1 MRGRPIVPSFPLAA
15 ILVAVVSC
23 PAAAQDFAL
32 QVGPPVAA
40 AAQPGSFVKK
50 DSLLFVVRSGG
61 CGDPAAARITAT
73 AEGIVNGSR
82 QSVTLRLAPLS
93 PPGVH
98 AVSRDM
104 PSGGVWVINLV
115 GTCGGRTA
123 GAIVAMA
130 GPKQEYRREGVKLL
144 AHAATRDEIE
154 ASLKTLTTGG
164 QQ

>member
-1 MRGRPIVPSFPLAA
+1 MRPRPLVGTVGLAA
-15 ILVAVVSC
+15 ILVTVVSG

-40 AAQPGSFVKK
+40 APGTFVKK
-50 DSLLFVVRSGG
+50 DSVLFVVRPGGG

-73 AEGIVNGSR
+73 AEGIVNGAR
-82 QSVTLRLAPLS
+82 QSVTLKLAPLS

-123 GAIVAMA
+123 GALVAMA
-130 GPKQEYRREGVKLL
+130 GPKPEYRREGVRLL
-144 AHAATRDEIE
+144 THAATKDEIE

-164 QQ
+164 QK

>member
-1 MRGRPIVPSFPLAA
+1 MRRRPIVPSFGLAA
-15 ILVAVVSC
+15 IVVAVVSG
-23 PAAAQDFAL
+23 PASAQDFAL

-40 AAQPGSFVKK
+40 AAGTFVKK
-50 DSLLFVVRSGG
+50 DSVLFVVRPGG

-73 AEGIVNGSR
+73 AEGVVNGSR
-82 QSVTLRLAPLS
+82 QSVTLKLAPLS

-104 PSGGVWVINLV
+104 PSGWVWVINLV
-115 GTCGGRTA
+115 GTCSGRTA

-144 AHAATRDEIE
+144 SHAATRDEIE

-164 QQ
+164 QR

>member
-1 MRGRPIVPSFPLAA
+1 MRPRPLVRTFGLTA
-15 ILVAVVSC
+15 ILVAAVSG

-40 AAQPGSFVKK
+40 AAGTFVKK
-50 DSLLFVVRSGG
+50 DSVLFVVRPGG
-61 CGDPAAARITAT
+61 CGDPGAARITAT

-82 QSVTLRLAPLS
+82 QSLTLKLAPLS

-115 GTCGGRTA
+115 GTCAGRTA
-123 GAIVAMA
+123 GALVALA
-130 GPKQEYRREGVKLL
+130 GPKPEYRREGVKQLT
-144 AHAATRDEIE
+144 HAATRDEIE

-164 QQ
+164 QK

>member
-1 MRGRPIVPSFPLAA
+1 MRRRPIVPSFGLAA
-15 ILVAVVSC
+15 IVVAVVSG
-23 PAAAQDFAL
+23 PASAQDFAL

-40 AAQPGSFVKK
+40 AAGTFVKK
-50 DSLLFVVRSGG
+50 DSVLFVVRPGG

-73 AEGIVNGSR
+73 AEGVVNGSR
-82 QSVTLRLAPLS
+82 QSVTLKLAPLS

-144 AHAATRDEIE
+144 SHAATRDEIE

-164 QQ
+164 QR

>member
-1 MRGRPIVPSFPLAA
+1 MRPRPLVCTFGLAA
-15 ILVAVVSC
+15 ILVAVVSG

-40 AAQPGSFVKK
+40 AAGTFVKK
-50 DSLLFVVRSGG
+50 DSVLFVVRPGGG

-73 AEGIVNGSR
+73 AEGILNGSR
-82 QSVTLRLAPLS
+82 QSVTLKLAPLS

-130 GPKQEYRREGVKLL
+130 GPKAEYRREGVKLL
-144 AHAATRDEIE
+144 SHAATRDEIE

-164 QQ
+164 QK